1 MRPTF
6 IGVPYVKHEYRK
18 KHEKRIDVYEIR
30 TSDTE
35 QYLQNVW
42 FFTYN
47 IYVNKWQLTE
57 IMNFLEHNQL
67 ISDKE
72 RPADFN
78 GYYYHK
84 DPRCYIRVVGPHY

>member
-35 QYLQNVW
+35 QYLKNV
-42 FFTYN
+42 
-47 IYVNKWQLTE
+47 
-57 IMNFLEHNQL
+57 
-67 ISDKE
+67 
-72 RPADFN
+72 
-78 GYYYHK
+78 
-84 DPRCYIRVVGPHY
+84 